1 MLELIQ
7 WLLENIPAEDASPGS
22 RTGIVH
28 GDFRLDNLVFH
39 PTEVS
44 LRLLKNK
51 RLLLGLL
58 MTGVKCSF
66 FSCSYFSAI
75 FSLAFVR
82 MVPTACWQVVLDSV
96 ITQGKGFQLN
106 LE

>member
-7 WLLENIPAEDASPGS
+7 WLRENIPAEDRFAGS

-44 LRLLKNK
+44 LAL
-51 RLLLGLL
+51 
-58 MTGVKCSF
+58 
-66 FSCSYFSAI
+66 
-75 FSLAFVR
+75 
-82 MVPTACWQVVLDSV
+82 LDS
-96 ITQGKGFQLN
+96 
-106 LE
+106 